1 MNLRRGWRRK
11 WKSIYSSN
19 ELVDV
24 SGDEVVGVSGG
35 GMVDV
40 NGEVA
45 IVSGGEHG

>member
-11 WKSIYSSN
+11 WKSICSSN

-24 SGDEVVGVSGG
+24 SGDEVIGVSGG